1 MTWND
6 DVYEVREINFYN
18 LGVLDHYMALAVRK
32 EKA

>member
-1 MTWND
+1 
-6 DVYEVREINFYN
+6 VREINFYN